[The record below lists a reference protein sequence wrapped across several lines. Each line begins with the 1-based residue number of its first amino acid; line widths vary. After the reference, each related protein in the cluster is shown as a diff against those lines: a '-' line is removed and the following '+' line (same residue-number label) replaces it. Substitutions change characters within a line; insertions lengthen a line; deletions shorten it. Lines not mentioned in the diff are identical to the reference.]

1 MSNSLFRTKNI
12 DKIVGVDLYSKWIPC
27 TYGWVVKS
35 VEEVGDTYIFV
46 LKDGNG
52 KWGGAEIQLRR
63 EPVKYN
69 PDDKVFLYEM
79 WAWNLENNRAEHM
92 QFSMKEI
99 DTLESMVIRLGV
111 MLEKIIPKNKV

>member
-1 MSNSLFRTKNI
+1 MLKIKNI

-69 PDDKVFLYEM
+69 PHNKAFLYEL
-79 WAWNLENNRAEHM
+79 WAWNLNNGKAEQRWYSKQELCDM
-92 QFSMKEI
+92 DSMRIK
-99 DTLESMVIRLGV
+99 LGL
-111 MLEKIIPKNKV
+111 MLEKIIPNH

>member
-1 MSNSLFRTKNI
+1 MGKMLTIKNT
-12 DKIVGVDLYSKWIPC
+12 DKLVGVDLYSKWIPC

-69 PDDKVFLYEM
+69 PDNKAFLYEL
-79 WAWNLENNRAEHM
+79 WAWNLNNGKAE
-92 QFSMKEI
+92 QAFYSKKELKTVE
-99 DTLESMVIRLGV
+99 DMVLRLGL
-111 MLEKIIPKNKV
+111 MLEKIIPQ